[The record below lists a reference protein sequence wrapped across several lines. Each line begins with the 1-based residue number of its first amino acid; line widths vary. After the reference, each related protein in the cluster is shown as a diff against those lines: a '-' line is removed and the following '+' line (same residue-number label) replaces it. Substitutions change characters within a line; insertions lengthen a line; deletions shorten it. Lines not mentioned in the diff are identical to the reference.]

1 MGRVAVIGYPQETNV
16 LLVEAWRD
24 RGIQAELLDP
34 ADALDR
40 LGAGDVALG
49 RLDVLPTLDGV
60 EPGLQTLHWLELLG
74 VKVLN
79 SWASLEAAHD
89 KLLTDKR
96 LAAAGVPR
104 PPAEA
109 VAAVE
114 ELSEHPLPFVV
125 KPRFGSWGR
134 DVFRCRTPH
143 ERRAALAVI
152 ATRPWFHSSGAVVEE
167 LLDSPGFDL
176 RVLVAG
182 GRVVGAAER
191 VAAPGEWRTNVSLG
205 GSLRHTT
212 LTAGAA
218 RIAETAAGA
227 VGLDLCGIDVLPT
240 RTGPVVMEVNG
251 AVEFDGRYSL
261 AGADVYAAAAEALAL
276 APAEAALR

>member
-1 MGRVAVIGYPQETNV
+1 VGRVAVIGYPQETNV
-16 LLVEAWRD
+16 LLVDAWRD

-34 ADALDR
+34 AEALDR

-49 RLDVLPTLDGV
+49 RLDVLPSLDGV
-60 EPGLQTLHWLELLG
+60 EPGLQALHWLELVG
-74 VKVLN
+74 VNVLN
-79 SWASLEAAHD
+79 TAASLEAAHD
-89 KLLTDKR
+89 KLLTDRR

-104 PPAEA
+104 PPAESVTA
-109 VAAVE
+109 LE
-114 ELSEHPLPFVV
+114 QLGEHPLPFVV

-143 ERRAALAVI
+143 ELRAAVAVV
-152 ATRPWFHSSGAVVEE
+152 ATRPWFHSRGAVVER
-167 LLDSPGFDL
+167 LLDSPGYDL

-205 GSLRHTT
+205 GSLRQTT
-212 LTAGAA
+212 LAPGTE
-218 RIAETAAGA
+218 RIATMAAAA
-227 VGLDLCGIDVLPT
+227 VGLDLCGIDILPT

-251 AVEFDGRYSL
+251 AVEFDGRYDL

-276 APAEAALR
+276 APAEVALG